1 MNKNDSKRITGQIQY
16 LQSKKIRLD
25 IFLAKGEMSELSR
38 SRIKELI
45 VQGNITINN
54 QIVKPSHILKS
65 DDIITYSIPDN
76 QQLDIPAQDIPLNIY
91 YEDEHLMVV
100 DKEAGMIVHPTG
112 KVKSGTLVN
121 ALLFHCQGQ
130 LSGIGGVN
138 RPGIVHR
145 LDKETSGLMMVAK
158 TEQAHHSLS
167 QQIKKREIVKKYLAL
182 VQGEVSE
189 QEGCIDAP
197 IGRDPKHGN
206 KMAVTSIGGRE
217 AKTCFQV
224 RQCFEMFTLLLV
236 SLYTGRTHQIRVHL
250 RFIGFPIVGDK
261 VYGSASASKNPV
273 VVIERQALHSHFLQ
287 FRHPVSLELL
297 SFTSPLPVDFQ
308 RQLQLLKPI

>member
-1 MNKNDSKRITGQIQY
+1 M
-16 LQSKKIRLD
+16 
-25 IFLAKGEMSELSR
+25 
-38 SRIKELI
+38 
-45 VQGNITINN
+45 
-54 QIVKPSHILKS
+54 
-65 DDIITYSIPDN
+65 
-76 QQLDIPAQDIPLNIY
+76 
-91 YEDEHLMVV
+91 
-100 DKEAGMIVHPTG
+100 
-112 KVKSGTLVN
+112 
-121 ALLFHCQGQ
+121 
-130 LSGIGGVN
+130 
-138 RPGIVHR
+138 
-145 LDKETSGLMMVAK
+145 
-158 TEQAHHSLS
+158 
-167 QQIKKREIVKKYLAL
+167 
-182 VQGEVSE
+182 QGEVSE

-236 SLYTGRTHQIRVHL
+236 ILYTGRTHQIRVHL

-273 VVIERQALHSHFLQ
+273 IVIERQALHSHFLQ

-308 RQLQLLKPI
+308 RQLQLLKSI